1 MADMEHSITLTESA
15 ISQLLIITKNH
26 NADDVRYFLDG
37 GGCSGLLGKWA
48 VGTGKED
55 GDFTFALG
63 ESKELLV
70 DGLTASYMKNA
81 TIDYTGDFMPAFKV
95 TIPDTNSCG
104 CGESFQMP
112 DN

>member
-1 MADMEHSITLTESA
+1 MEQSITITESA
-15 ISQLLIITKNH
+15 LAQLLVIANKNEVS
-26 NADDVRYFLDG
+26 DVRYFLDG

-48 VGTGKED
+48 IGTGKEESD
-55 GDFTFALG
+55 ISFDLG
-63 ESKELLV
+63 ESNVLLI
-70 DGLTASYMKNA
+70 DSLTASYMKDA

-112 DN
+112 NN